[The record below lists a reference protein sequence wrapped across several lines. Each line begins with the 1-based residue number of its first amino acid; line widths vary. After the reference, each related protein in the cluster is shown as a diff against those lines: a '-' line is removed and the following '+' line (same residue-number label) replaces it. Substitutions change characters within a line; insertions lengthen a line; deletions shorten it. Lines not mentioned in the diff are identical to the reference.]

1 MWNFIDGF
9 IGYNILLAHIPGKAN
24 AAVDFSSRMQTDP
37 RQSLKLKHVE
47 KMPMKQIEIG
57 MISDTFDALMLAI
70 EVDQTEQ
77 VVNEISDL

>member
-1 MWNFIDGF
+1 
-9 IGYNILLAHIPGKAN
+9 
-24 AAVDFSSRMQTDP
+24 
-37 RQSLKLKHVE
+37 
-47 KMPMKQIEIG
+47 MPMKQIEIG